1 VRDSRGRGL
10 PGARHR
16 TVFVGGMRSGTFIAG
31 PRSIRLEFFV
41 WGIRLRGAGM
51 GRFSTPVWEIQYQEL
66 WEARLVTAP
75 TNQGVRLRAA
85 GSAPPVIFWTRRG
98 PEVLDRL
105 QEHAVRVN
113 RAADQIPDPPQSR
126 SGGYGN

>member
-1 VRDSRGRGL
+1 
-10 PGARHR
+10 
-16 TVFVGGMRSGTFIAG
+16 MRSGTFIAG